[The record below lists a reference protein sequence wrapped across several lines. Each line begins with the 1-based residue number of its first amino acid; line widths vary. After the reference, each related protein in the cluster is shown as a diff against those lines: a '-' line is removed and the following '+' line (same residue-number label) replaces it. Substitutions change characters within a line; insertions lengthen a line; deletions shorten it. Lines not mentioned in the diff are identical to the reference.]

1 MVAVG
6 HEHGHDGGGGPP
18 GGWESILRWS
28 LAQAD
33 NSHGVDTSETTTQE
47 RGGGGG
53 GGGGAGERV
62 RPLSEEDAAFLR
74 NALAAMQSDDGNGAV
89 MESPVDV
96 TKRLLS
102 TAAASYWSKEQ
113 LEEGAEAL
121 DVLAEHV
128 EDVDNARDLGAL
140 GGIDMLVT
148 MFRNEREGDDGSDD
162 QQRGSELR
170 RYAMRVLSC
179 SCQNHEEMQK
189 LLVEKGVVDVI
200 VNYLRAPGC
209 DAAQAG
215 YAAAEGY
222 AFMTHARLCL
232 VLLSSLSLSVCTF
245 VYQSYSVSS
254 LMCVCS
260 ELSLCA
266 SLSQDWRELV
276 SDSEQRRGAAQVHEC
291 GRS

>member
-47 RGGGGG
+47 RGGGGGG

-222 AFMTHARLCL
+222 AFMSHAHTRTTMSCPLILFVPLC
-232 VLLSSLSLSVCTF
+232 
-245 VYQSYSVSS
+245 
-254 LMCVCS
+254 
-260 ELSLCA
+260 
-266 SLSQDWRELV
+266 
-276 SDSEQRRGAAQVHEC
+276 VHIC
-291 GRS
+291 IPIV

>member
-1 MVAVG
+1 M
-6 HEHGHDGGGGPP
+6 
-18 GGWESILRWS
+18 
-28 LAQAD
+28 
-33 NSHGVDTSETTTQE
+33 
-47 RGGGGG
+47 
-53 GGGGAGERV
+53 GERV
-62 RPLSEEDAAFLR
+62 RPLSEEDAGFLR
-74 NALAAMQSDDGNGAV
+74 NALAAMQSDGNGGV

-102 TAAASYWSKEQ
+102 TAAASYWSKEE

-121 DVLAEHV
+121 EVLAEHV

-148 MFRNEREGDDGSDD
+148 MFRNEREGDDGSNE
-162 QQRGSELR
+162 QLRGSDLR

-222 AFMTHARLCL
+222 VFMSHVLKLHEYTHIHTHGRTD
-232 VLLSSLSLSVCTF
+232 VHIQSLSLSISLF
-245 VYQSYSVSS
+245 LYQSYSVSG
-254 LMCVCS
+254 LICV
-260 ELSLCA
+260 L
-266 SLSQDWRELV
+266 
-276 SDSEQRRGAAQVHEC
+276 
-291 GRS
+291 